1 MSIIKIAPDIYSVGV
16 IDWNVRNFHG
26 YTYTTKRGSTYNAY
40 LILDEKVTLV
50 DTVLG
55 SFSAEFIE
63 NIKQVIP
70 VEKIDYVIS
79 NHVET
84 DHSGAMPALM
94 KLIPKAKVFCTAKG
108 KEGLYR
114 NYYQNW
120 DFQVVKTGDELKLGK
135 RTLKFIEAP
144 MIHWPDSMFTYC
156 PEESL
161 LMPNDAFGQHYATSE
176 RFDDEVDACA
186 LMDEAAKYYSNILW
200 PLGTVIARKI
210 EEIKKMNIPI
220 KIIAPSHGVVW
231 RKDPGKIINSYVNWA
246 GGQTIPKVV
255 IVYETMWGA
264 TKEMARKIS
273 EGLVSEGI
281 SVKFYDIAITDKTEV
296 TKEMLDAKGFI
307 FGSSTHDNGM
317 LTNIA
322 AFLEFLKGLKPKG
335 RLTAAFG
342 SFGWAGGAIGEIE
355 SLLKETGLEIA
366 QSGVGVKYVP
376 DSTDLKNCFEFGRA
390 FAAKIK
396 K

>member
-1 MSIIKIAPDIYSVGV
+1 MPITTIALDIYSVGV
-16 IDWNVRNFHG
+16 IDWDVRNFHG

-55 SFSAEFIE
+55 SFSAEFLE
-63 NIKQVIP
+63 NIRQVIS
-70 VEKIDYVIS
+70 VEKIDYVIA

-94 KLIPKAKVFCTAKG
+94 KLIPKAKVFGTAKC

-114 NYYQNW
+114 NYYQDW

-135 RTLKFIEAP
+135 RTLKFIEAA

-156 PEESL
+156 PQDAL
-161 LMPNDAFGQHYATSE
+161 LMPNDAFGQHFATSE

-186 LMDEAAKYYSNILW
+186 LMDESAKYYSNILW
-200 PLGTVIARKI
+200 PFSAVIMHKI
-210 EEIKKMNIPI
+210 EELKKMNIPI
-220 KIIAPSHGVVW
+220 KVIAPSHGVVW
-231 RKDPGKIINSYVNWA
+231 RKDPGKIIDAYLNWA
-246 GGQTIPKVV
+246 GNRTTPKVV

-264 TKEMARKIS
+264 TKTMARKILD
-273 EGLVSEGI
+273 GLVSEGI
-281 SVKFYDIAITDKTEV
+281 NAKIYDIAVTDKTEI
-296 TKEMLDAKGFI
+296 TKEMLDSKGFI
-307 FGSSTHDNGM
+307 FGSSTHDNDM
-317 LTNIA
+317 LTNLA
-322 AFLEFLKGLKPKG
+322 AFLEFIKGLKPKD

-342 SFGWAGGAIGEIE
+342 SFGWAGGAIAEIE
-355 SLLKETGLEIA
+355 GILKETGLEIT
-366 QSGVGVKYVP
+366 QPGLGVKYVP
-376 DSTDLKNCFEFGRA
+376 DPSDLKNCFEFGRA
-390 FAAKIK
+390 FALKIK